1 MWPKTNFEKKVFL
14 KMVLRLRLVRQ
25 KIDISSFEYYFI
37 ITLFVISRKSM
48 EKGKQN
54 TNKNQG
60 RKRSSV
66 GSYTNS
72 SLYELRAKKLGEVD
86 TCASHRGTS
95 PTSPRRKSPTTS
107 RYRVTSPSLSRKST
121 AASPALSRKSLAT
134 KHQSS
139 RKSSVRSTKKEE
151 SDDVLT
157 FNLSLRTRKLYRFKN
172 NFSDGASEES
182 DYEGCGVDV
191 ISPRVR
197 KKGVVERMGGGG
209 KRTNKLSMP
218 EIIIQDY
225 SNISPA
231 GRDSKKMAKLK
242 MKALS
247 QFSNRKTQNK
257 TVKTLPR
264 NKILALTSFRNGKKS
279 TEYVE
284 VSDSEVECSQE
295 EIITSRDSKK
305 MARIKMKA
313 LAQFSNKVGNSSPR
327 EEIHEARD
335 SKKMARIKMKAIS
348 QFSNRKMD
356 NTEEKY
362 RRTPRTLP
370 RNKILALTSIR
381 NGRKFTEYVEDE
393 ETDNDEEKRRRS
405 PRTLPRNKIL
415 ALTSIRNGRKFTE
428 YVEDDEIDIDVEERG
443 KKTRSLP
450 RNKIL
455 ALTSIRNGRKFTE
468 YVEGEET
475 DNDIEERGKKARSLP
490 RNKILA
496 VTSFRNGKNATENN
510 EMEDENVEHSDD
522 ISSVDEGDQTEKI
535 ETGEV
540 KF

>member
-1 MWPKTNFEKKVFL
+1 
-14 KMVLRLRLVRQ
+14 
-25 KIDISSFEYYFI
+25 
-37 ITLFVISRKSM
+37 M

-86 TCASHRGTS
+86 TCASYRGTS

-107 RYRVTSPSLSRKST
+107 RYRVTSPSRSPSLSRKST

-139 RKSSVRSTKKEE
+139 RKSPVRSKKKEE

-231 GRDSKKMAKLK
+231 GRDSKKIAKLK
-242 MKALS
+242 MKALA
-247 QFSNRKTQNK
+247 QFSNRKTENK

-381 NGRKFTEYVEDE
+381 NGRKFTEYVED
-393 ETDNDEEKRRRS
+393 
-405 PRTLPRNKIL
+405 
-415 ALTSIRNGRKFTE
+415 
-428 YVEDDEIDIDVEERG
+428 DEIDIDVEERG

-450 RNKIL
+450 KNKIL

-496 VTSFRNGKNATENN
+496 VSSFRNGKNATENN